1 MGSAVKIRIISP
13 ETAGNI
19 HKNKIIIENIPDGH
33 LTEKILE
40 AALKGTPLINMGNG
54 SPKVILTAGIHGN
67 ELPPQIAALQMIEHL
82 KDKDLNGSVF
92 MLPFAIPYA
101 TMKSSRRFKGFDMN
115 RKASSEGYIT
125 NKIIKAV
132 KSLKICSLADF
143 HATKPHSNPGVES
156 IFCSKK
162 PCNKSFKIAEHIN
175 RAISSKIICHDNA
188 GTLYT
193 GALEDE
199 CNLSGIPAVTCEVV
213 SHNNKID
220 PGSHERSYLQMKAY
234 LDYFNILNSD

>member
-19 HKNKIIIENIPDGH
+19 YKNSIIMENIPDDH
-33 LTEKILE
+33 LNQKILE
-40 AALKGTPLINMGNG
+40 TALRGTPLLKIGDG
-54 SPKVILTAGIHGN
+54 DPKVMLTAGIHGN
-67 ELPPQIAALQMIEHL
+67 ELPPQIASLQMIKHL
-82 KDKDLNGSVF
+82 KDRDLNGSVF
-92 MLPFAIPYA
+92 MVPFAIPYA
-101 TMKSSRRFKGFDMN
+101 TMRSSRRFKGFDMN

-132 KSLKICSLADF
+132 QSLKISSLADF

-175 RAISSKIICHDNA
+175 RATSSKIICHSNA

-213 SHNNKID
+213 SHNNKVD
-220 PGSHERSYLQMKAY
+220 PGSHERSYLQMMAY
-234 LDYFNILNSD
+234 LDYFNILKSV

>member
-132 KSLKICSLADF
+132 KSLKIFSLADF

-156 IFCSKK
+156 IFCSKNPVIK
-162 PCNKSFKIAEHIN
+162 VL
-175 RAISSKIICHDNA
+175 R
-188 GTLYT
+188 
-193 GALEDE
+193 
-199 CNLSGIPAVTCEVV
+199 
-213 SHNNKID
+213 
-220 PGSHERSYLQMKAY
+220 
-234 LDYFNILNSD
+234 